1 MIVAETGATNPV
13 QSLSRLNHVLRPL
26 LSVWGTFVFVEQVAL
41 SLWLLFALV
50 AEAPSIAAQVLG
62 ARWDYCSSFGK

>member
-1 MIVAETGATNPV
+1 MALPAGLRTTSLMACWAVATAVAARMSSAAVGA
-13 QSLSRLNHVLRPL
+13 H
-26 LSVWGTFVFVEQVAL
+26 QVAL

-62 ARWDYCSSFGK
+62 ARCVL